1 MEEETDDTI
10 EQTDETELVEEAEES
25 ESESEVQSEAVETSM
40 VQQGSFDGT
49 NDDPNV
55 LVAPI
60 TGEMKRSYL
69 NYAMSVIVA
78 RALPDIRDGLKP
90 VHRRILYSMHRLGL
104 NHKAKFSK
112 SATVVGDVLGKYHP
126 HGDSALYMSLVR
138 MGQDF
143 SMRYPLIWG
152 QGNFGSIDGDMPAAM
167 RYTEAK
173 MTAIADEMLV
183 DIDKDTVGWRDNF
196 DGRLQEP
203 ICLPAKLPNLLL
215 MGSEGIAV
223 GMATKIPPH
232 NLTEVIDAVVHMI
245 SGVTEV
251 KEQETSKDGSD
262 EHEDAEH
269 IISYDSPL
277 EDKPVKQKIQFNTP
291 VSELIEHVQGPDFPT
306 AGNIYGAE
314 QIKQAYATGK
324 GKILVRGTVN
334 REESKGGKE
343 SIVITEIPYQVNKAN
358 LVKKIADLVHEKKII
373 GISDLRDESDRDGMR
388 VVVELKR
395 DAIYKKI
402 LNNLYK
408 YTDLQTSFP
417 INMVA
422 LIDNRPQTVS
432 LKTILEQYL
441 RHRVDVIAKRSLF
454 DLNKAKLRAHILEGL
469 LKALNHIDEIVEIIK
484 KAKDEADAKQKLIK
498 TFEFSELQ
506 AQAILDMQL
515 KRLTGLE
522 RQKIE
527 DELKALREQIAYLE
541 GILSDVFKILDII
554 KTELAE
560 LREKFGDERLT
571 KVFKYEPGKFTDEQL
586 IENKE
591 VIVTLT
597 KAGYIKTVPRNTFKE
612 QKRGGKGV
620 SGMTTKD
627 EDNVALIQTAQT
639 HDSILFFSNA
649 GKVYQTRV
657 WEIPQG
663 SRTSKGKA
671 LVNVIAMQPDE
682 KVTSI
687 LTYNQESTENDT
699 TSIFMCT
706 KLGTVKRTE
715 LKLFQNIKSNGII
728 AIKLTTGDEL
738 LWTKMTSEN
747 EHVVLASHNGKAIN
761 FTVTDVRP
769 TGRSSQG
776 VMGIR
781 LDKNDSISSMDVYNR
796 KEDLSLLVLTENGI
810 GKQTKINLF
819 PSQKRGGKGV
829 KIANIDSRTGQ
840 IAFSSIVNQD
850 KETLVITSRQ
860 GQVVKIPLKGL
871 PQLSR
876 TAKGVILM
884 RFGKDQDD
892 AVAGATFL

>member
-1 MEEETDDTI
+1 
-10 EQTDETELVEEAEES
+10 
-25 ESESEVQSEAVETSM
+25 
-40 VQQGSFDGT
+40 
-49 NDDPNV
+49 
-55 LVAPI
+55 
-60 TGEMKRSYL
+60 
-69 NYAMSVIVA
+69 
-78 RALPDIRDGLKP
+78 
-90 VHRRILYSMHRLGL
+90 
-104 NHKAKFSK
+104 
-112 SATVVGDVLGKYHP
+112 
-126 HGDSALYMSLVR
+126 
-138 MGQDF
+138 
-143 SMRYPLIWG
+143 
-152 QGNFGSIDGDMPAAM
+152 
-167 RYTEAK
+167 
-173 MTAIADEMLV
+173 
-183 DIDKDTVGWRDNF
+183 
-196 DGRLQEP
+196 
-203 ICLPAKLPNLLL
+203 
-215 MGSEGIAV
+215 
-223 GMATKIPPH
+223 
-232 NLTEVIDAVVHMI
+232 
-245 SGVTEV
+245 
-251 KEQETSKDGSD
+251 
-262 EHEDAEH
+262 
-269 IISYDSPL
+269 
-277 EDKPVKQKIQFNTP
+277 
-291 VSELIEHVQGPDFPT
+291 
-306 AGNIYGAE
+306 
-314 QIKQAYATGK
+314 
-324 GKILVRGTVN
+324 
-334 REESKGGKE
+334 
-343 SIVITEIPYQVNKAN
+343 
-358 LVKKIADLVHEKKII
+358 
-373 GISDLRDESDRDGMR
+373 MR

-441 RHRVDVIAKRSLF
+441 RHRVDVIAKRSLH

-469 LKALNHIDEIVEIIK
+469 LKALDHIDEIVEIIK

-498 TFEFSELQ
+498 TFDFSDIQ

-560 LREKFGDERLT
+560 LREKFGDDRLT

-627 EDNVALIQTAQT
+627 EDNVALIQAAQT

-671 LVNVIAMQPDE
+671 LVNVIAMHPDE

-687 LTYNQESTENDT
+687 LTYNQEGTENNT

-715 LKLFQNIKSNGII
+715 LNLFQNIKSNGII
-728 AIKLTTGDEL
+728 AIKLTADDEL
-738 LWTKMTSEN
+738 LWTKMANNSD
-747 EHVVLASHNGKAIN
+747 HVVLASHNGKAIN
-761 FTVTDVRP
+761 FALTDVRP

-850 KETLVITSRQ
+850 RDTLVITSRQ